1 MSRSFILTCTL
12 IFLIANCAAPR
23 PASYVSTRLVDPLL
37 VAEGGDRVWSAAQDV
52 LRASRF
58 RLDRVDRRAG
68 VITTMPVTS
77 QSILEFWRHDVATR
91 EDLWESTINPLRR
104 WVEIAVRR
112 GSDGRWEEL
121 AVVVHK
127 ERLSAP
133 DRQFNTTGAA
143 YQYFGDR
150 LPSTTGAAEVSVADD
165 RWLDR
170 GRDPAME
177 AYLLQAI
184 LARAAGEAER

>member
-1 MSRSFILTCTL
+1 MSVADRSDE
-12 IFLIANCAAPR
+12 A
-23 PASYVSTRLVDPLL
+23 
-37 VAEGGDRVWSAAQDV
+37 DRYWEAAQET
-52 LRASRF
+52 LRRHRF

-77 QSILEFWRHDVATR
+77 QSILEFWRHDLATR
-91 EDLWESTINPLRR
+91 EDLWESTLNPIRR
-104 WVEIAVRR
+104 WVEITVRR
-112 GSDGRWEEL
+112 GSDGAWKEL

-150 LPSTTGAAEVSVADD
+150 LPSTTGSAEVSAADD

-177 AYLLQAI
+177 AYLLEAI
-184 LARAAGEAER
+184 LARAEGEAEH